1 MKVPGRNSTSPLD
14 STPGF
19 VADGPTDA
27 ERGRTVQLKRDNAYA
42 IKVHEI
48 AAAAARKSEKET
60 KKAHTDTKKALCA
73 CEKASV
79 KAATAAEKRAK
90 ADEKASC
97 IVVFNQTSLTVL
109 IDNRIVAE

>member
-1 MKVPGRNSTSPLD
+1 MKGPGRNSTSPLD

-27 ERGRTVQLKRDNAYA
+27 ERGLTMKLKRDNEKS

-48 AAAAARKSEKET
+48 AAAAAKKSEKET
-60 KKAHTDTKKALCA
+60 KKAHADTKRALCA
-73 CEKASV
+73 REKAAE
-79 KAATAAEKRAK
+79 KAAAAAEKRAI